1 MCTVCTLWPV
11 HVHSLYSLT
20 CASVQSVLS
29 DMYKCTVCTLGPVLC
44 VQSVLSDLYCV
55 SNLYSLTCVHVYRL
69 YSLTCICE
77 QSVLCDLYMCTVCT
91 LWPVQV
97 YSLYSL
103 TCASVQSVLS
113 DLYCESSLY
122 SLTCVHVYSLYSLTC
137 TACPVSWQRPCPSSS
152 PVTHS
157 STNGTNSS
165 YNKRPSNSGD
175 GKWTNTQQV
184 PSPRFREIFCPFNK
198 IVFLAPF
205 PYSSPTSIVRFKMQM
220 NKKKRKFTE
229 KKKATVGY
237 KNTNEHIL
245 LAGRLPVF
253 RIHIHCIRIQPK
265 IWIRIQAISKQNLK
279 TN

>member
-1 MCTVCTLWPV
+1 MTF
-11 HVHSLYSLT
+11 
-20 CASVQSVLS
+20 
-29 DMYKCTVCTLGPVLC
+29 
-44 VQSVLSDLYCV
+44 
-55 SNLYSLTCVHVYRL
+55 VHVYRL
-69 YSLTCICE
+69 YSLTCACV

-152 PVTHS
+152 PATHS

-165 YNKRPSNSGD
+165 YNKRPSYSGD

-220 NKKKRKFTE
+220 NKKKTEIHRKE
-229 KKKATVGY
+229 EGDSRLQ
-237 KNTNEHIL
+237 EHQRTHPTGWPL
-245 LAGRLPVF
+245 TSVSDPYSLNPDPA
-253 RIHIHCIRIQPK
+253 
-265 IWIRIQAISKQNLK
+265 QNLNPDSSYFLAK
-279 TN
+279 SENKLKITSPL